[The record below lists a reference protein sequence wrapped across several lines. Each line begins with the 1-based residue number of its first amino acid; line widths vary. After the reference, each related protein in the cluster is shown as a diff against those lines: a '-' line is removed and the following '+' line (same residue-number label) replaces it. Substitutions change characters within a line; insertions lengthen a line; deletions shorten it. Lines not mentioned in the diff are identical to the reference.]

1 MKLLSVLK
9 ISTGKRIPF
18 KNAVSNGIK
27 CQGTSCVN
35 KNSVNVSTP
44 KSNGKICQ
52 LFSYIKGMLIN
63 INKADIKRISKLPV
77 EQFLIEVQKL
87 IAKSKGY
94 DAEFMAP
101 FVVQPFATNKILMLY
116 NCPTNTIYVNSAVK
130 IKPGAMLYAT
140 MCHEYEHFHQN
151 LHILRTEGLSEK
163 AITRYS
169 QIAAEAGVKDFQEFY
184 RNVTSKDL
192 PVLKEQLGQNY
203 NLVES
208 YIKAKEKSPESLNE
222 WISKTIEN
230 DEEIIRNQWVQL
242 KNLVIEKY
250 GEISKNSQEAQKAN
264 KYYESFMKDSSLTGL
279 DKNLTIS
286 EFEAYFST
294 VLNFYNYLFK
304 TIF

>member
-1 MKLLSVLK
+1 MKL
-9 ISTGKRIPF
+9 ISAF
-18 KNAVSNGIK
+18 KNSTYKITPFRNTSANGIK
-27 CQGTSCVN
+27 CQSTNCVN
-35 KNSVNVSTP
+35 NNFANKLTP
-44 KSNGKICQ
+44 KSNGKVYQ
-52 LFSYIKGMLIN
+52 LFTYIKGILIN

-101 FVVQPFATNKILMLY
+101 FVVQPFGHKQILMLY
-116 NCPTNTIYVNSAVK
+116 NASTNTVHINSSVK
-130 IKPGAMLYAT
+130 LKTGAMLYAL

-151 LHILRTEGLSEK
+151 LQILRTSGLSEK

-169 QIAAEAGVKDFQEFY
+169 KMAAQIGIKDFQELY
-184 RNVTSKDL
+184 KNITSKDL
-192 PVLKEQLGQNY
+192 PALKEELGQNY
-203 NLVES
+203 NFVQS
-208 YIKAKEKSPESLNE
+208 YINAKEKSPEALTE
-222 WISKTIEN
+222 WISKATEN
-230 DEEIIRNQWVQL
+230 DEKIIRNKWEQL

-250 GEISKNSQEAQKAN
+250 GEIAENSEEAQKAN